1 MLSAV
6 VVVADVGGDGLNGGV
21 EESGA
26 KGEPSDVLEDVGV
39 LDGFSGRFSPGE
51 GGVTGNQDSGDG
63 NGIEMVEAETA
74 DDDGA
79 GVADVSG
86 GDFFGGE
93 GFGEGDRAVEV
104 VGVGGSQAG
113 DRTAG
118 LGPGGSEFRM
128 RMDDAAELGKFAVE
142 QGMGVEIAGGAEAAF
157 DDGAVEIG
165 DDEVGGGEGGVVDAT
180 GLDDDEGPV
189 AAAVD
194 TAGIAEGV
202 GREAAAGNFLVGF
215 ENLLA

>member
-1 MLSAV
+1 M
-6 VVVADVGGDGLNGGV
+6 GGDGLNGGV
-21 EESGA
+21 KEGGTEREAGN
-26 KGEPSDVLEDVGV
+26 VLENVGV
-39 LDGFSGRFSPGE
+39 FHGFRGRLSPGK
-51 GGVTGNQDSGDG
+51 GGVAGNQDSGDG
-63 NGIEMVEAETA
+63 DGVEMVEAEAT

-79 GVADVSG
+79 GVADVAG

-93 GFGEGDRAVEV
+93 GFGERDGAMEV
-104 VGVGGSQAG
+104 IGVGGSQAG

-118 LGPGGSEFRM
+118 LRPGGSELGM
-128 RMDDAAELGKFAVE
+128 GVDDAADLGEFAVE
-142 QGMGVEIAGGAEAAF
+142 QGMGIEIAGGAQAAF

-165 DDEVGGGEGGVVDAT
+165 DDEVGGGEGSVVDAT
-180 GLDDDEGPV
+180 GLDDDQGPF

-202 GREAAAGNFLVGF
+202 GRETATGDFLVGF